1 MLLKLYLY
9 AKDGCTISQ
18 SRYLSDKLKKKPIH
32 HTVWY
37 MPSPMPVNVR

>member
-18 SRYLSDKLKKKPIH
+18 SRYLSDKLKKKNQYTILFGICL
-32 HTVWY
+32 VQCLS
-37 MPSPMPVNVR
+37 M